1 MLIVHIITTQDT
13 KGFEKIY
20 DGMLSDSSVSILIN
34 PSKLLLFQEII
45 KENNR
50 TIICKNYE

>member
-13 KGFEKIY
+13 KDFEKIY

>member
-13 KGFEKIY
+13 KDFEKIY
-20 DGMLSDSSVSILIN
+20 DGMLSYNSVSILIN